1 VQDFLPLI
9 TGSAGALVVLALWVW
24 ALATGKLHSDPEFSK
39 LETENA
45 DLRAANDKLTEALTL
60 ERQRSN
66 DATQA
71 GTVTNQLIGALT
83 TLATEHRAAEKH
95 EHQDAAD
102 KADARALAPA
112 ALDLTAKDLGL

>member
-1 VQDFLPLI
+1 VDQLLPLI
-9 TGSAGALVVLALWVW
+9 TGSAGALVVLALWVY
-24 ALATGKLHSDPEFSK
+24 AFFSGKVHSDRDYSK

-45 DLRAANDKLTEALTL
+45 DLRAANDKLTEALGL

-66 DATQA
+66 DAVQA
-71 GTVTNQLIGALT
+71 GAVTNQLIGALT

-102 KADARALAPA
+102 KAEAIAHP
-112 ALDLTAKDLGL
+112 ALDLTGKDLGL